1 MFAIFTR
8 IFKLSSLKS
17 ESSKLRKQL
26 QDKDRQLEH
35 VIQELSELRN
45 IREVGYWGFRRR
57 PATDTV
63 FAARAAVYK

>member
-1 MFAIFTR
+1 MIAIFTR

-35 VIQELSELRN
+35 VIRELSELRN
-45 IREVGYWGFRRR
+45 IREVGY
-57 PATDTV
+57 
-63 FAARAAVYK
+63 